1 MRTGAYVKTFR
12 VPKMSEFLTNNIND
26 FKKIL
31 ESEIAAREE
40 EGMGEDQMLGG
51 MDDAADGAVTKDKAK
66 NTV

>member
-1 MRTGAYVKTFR
+1 
-12 VPKMSEFLTNNIND
+12 MSEFLTNNIND